1 MDKGVDENEFLD
13 CNEQDSYIYGTT
25 FSSVREVMSEN
36 KLCVIDCR
44 PEALKML
51 HNSHEFL
58 PFVIYLKAPAIV
70 EDPEAIIE
78 ENGSNGEKEINGES
92 ESKEE
97 KTLIQ
102 STNIS
107 VPIDPQ

>member
-1 MDKGVDENEFLD
+1 
-13 CNEQDSYIYGTT
+13 
-25 FSSVREVMSEN
+25 
-36 KLCVIDCR
+36 
-44 PEALKML
+44 ML

-78 ENGSNGEKEINGES
+78 ENGTGEKEINGES

-97 KTLIQ
+97 NTLLHN
-102 STNIS
+102 TNIS
-107 VPIDPQ
+107 VQVITIDPQAKQLFIRIAINT